1 MWRSLLAGEHAAPRA
16 DLEPRPL
23 ARKPVPRIY
32 QGMRIPFLDKRPRV
46 ALLRL
51 SGVIMA
57 RTGGFS
63 PGGISAAGMAPLID
77 RAFSLRHLAGVVLA
91 INSPGGSAV
100 QSSLVAQRI
109 RRLAEEKQVPVIACV
124 EDAAASGGYWLAC
137 AADEIVADPAS
148 VLGSI
153 GVISAGFGL
162 QDLITRHGVE
172 RRLHTAGT
180 EKSFLDPFR
189 PEKPED
195 VARLETLLAELHETF
210 KDWVRARRGAKLTAP
225 EAELFN
231 GRFWTGRRAV
241 ELGLADRLGELGA
254 EVKARFGDKAQLVP
268 IGQRRPP
275 WPVRLLPGVS
285 GAALAEGAVAALE
298 ERAAWA
304 RLGL

>member
-1 MWRSLLAGEHAAPRA
+1 MHL
-16 DLEPRPL
+16 
-23 ARKPVPRIY
+23 
-32 QGMRIPFLDKRPRV
+32 PFLSRPPRV

-51 SGVIMA
+51 SGLIAA
-57 RTGGFS
+57 RSGGFTPS
-63 PGGISAAGMAPLID
+63 GISAASMAPLIE
-77 RAFSLRHLAGVVLA
+77 RAFSLKRLAGVVLA
-91 INSPGGSAV
+91 VNSPGGSPV

-109 RRLAEEKQVPVIACV
+109 RRLADEKKVPVIACV

-148 VLGSI
+148 IIGSV

-162 QDLITRHGVE
+162 SEALSRWGVE

-189 PEKPED
+189 PERPED
-195 VARLETLLAELHETF
+195 LVRLQDLLGELHETF
-210 KDWVRARRGAKLTAP
+210 KAWIRTRRAGRLKAP
-225 EAELFN
+225 EEELFT
-231 GRFWTGRRAV
+231 GRFWTGRQAV
-241 ELGLADRLGELGA
+241 ELGLADRLGEA
-254 EVKARFGDKAQLVP
+254 SSEIKARFGEKAKPVP

-275 WPVRLLPGVS
+275 WPVRLLPGLS
-285 GAALAEGAVAALE
+285 AEALLAAAE